1 MAPVSHDSW
10 RVHRGLSFAPDATA
24 WLTGDMPSASD
35 HPTLVFDGD
44 CGFCTTVAKHFEK
57 RSRVPINI
65 AAWQLT
71 DLERLGLTA
80 EQASAQVYLA
90 SDGVLF
96 GGHEA
101 FAEFMRLQGDP
112 FHRAVAGLMRAPGI
126 RRVSAWGYRLVAK
139 NRHHLPDG
147 TPACEMPR

>member
-1 MAPVSHDSW
+1 
-10 RVHRGLSFAPDATA
+10 
-24 WLTGDMPSASD
+24 MPI
-35 HPTLVFDGD
+35 H
-44 CGFCTTVAKHFEK
+44 
-57 RSRVPINI
+57 I

-80 EQASAQVYLA
+80 DQASAQVYLA
-90 SDGVLF
+90 SGGRLF

-112 FHRAVAGLMRAPGI
+112 FHRAVAALMRAPVL
-126 RRVSAWGYRLVAK
+126 RRFSAWGYRLVAK
-139 NRHHLPDG
+139 NRHRLPGG